1 MLLTQGLEH
10 HKTCNVI
17 SELEPRHLSVDD
29 FAHRSLDV
37 SVILVHREAKL
48 TTIQDAEGPSTAH
61 RLSLSAVFSS
71 QNQSSALARSVERVE
86 IHEHHLQFGA
96 LSCDDAEGFP

>member
-1 MLLTQGLEH
+1 
-10 HKTCNVI
+10 VI

-37 SVILVHREAKL
+37 SVILVHLETKL
-48 TTIQDAEGPSTAH
+48 TTTETAEGPSMAH

-71 QNQSSALARSVERVE
+71 QNQSPALARSMERVE
-86 IHEHHLQFGA
+86 IHEHHLQISA
-96 LSCDDAEGFP
+96 LSCNDA